1 VKANWRTLVAVVS
14 VLAFS
19 AVATAS
25 ANANPVFSTEHPFPV
40 KFAMKTGEGAKM
52 EVSKGEQV
60 LCLETSGSGQIAA
73 SNEVSN
79 VVYKFS
85 GCKYGAYAC
94 PETFESAPLKGR
106 LNYLNKA
113 SKEVG
118 LILEGEK
125 AGTGEPVF
133 AELACSLGG
142 FKFTVVI
149 TGHIIAPVTPVNL
162 LIEEMHLAYSQS
174 QGEQSPS
181 KFQGGIENQQL
192 FWSANKGTPVK
203 FGISMPVIF
212 KLAAGSGKMTI
223 VA

>member
-1 VKANWRTLVAVVS
+1 VKAKSRTFVAIVS
-14 VLAFS
+14 VLAFGV
-19 AVATAS
+19 VATAS
-25 ANANPVFSTEHPFPV
+25 ASANPVFSTEKPFPV
-40 KFAMKTGEGAKM
+40 KFSEKTGEGATM
-52 EVSKGEQV
+52 EVSKGERV
-60 LCLETSGSGQIAA
+60 LCLETAGSGQISA

-85 GCKYGAYAC
+85 RCEYGAYAC
-94 PETFESAPLKGR
+94 PATFESAPLKGR

-113 SKEVG
+113 NKEVG

-133 AELACSLGG
+133 AELACSFGG
-142 FKFTVVI
+142 VKFKVVI

-174 QGEQSPS
+174 QGEQFPS
-181 KFQGGIENQQL
+181 KFQGGVENQQL
-192 FWSANKGTPVK
+192 FWSANGGTAAK

-212 KLAAGSGKMTI
+212 KLVPGSGKMMI